1 MLEHTGGTPSC
12 TGMGDIAGW
21 GRPGCGAAL
30 ATAPVPP
37 PWGPPAPG
45 AAGEQIT
52 DERDSVTYEVREQES
67 VCFAATQM
75 LNARMTFS
83 GGGGKRYLR
92 WC

>member
-1 MLEHTGGTPSC
+1 MLERTGGTSSC
-12 TGMGDIAGW
+12 TGVGNSGYEEGQAVVQN
-21 GRPGCGAAL
+21 
-30 ATAPVPP
+30 PVPP

-52 DERDSVTYEVREQES
+52 DERISITYEVREQES

-92 WC
+92 RC